1 MREVELKSVVEDM
14 EQCIARVRAAGGEL
28 VIQGRLRDRR
38 YDTHDRVLGAR
49 DEMLRVRAF
58 EGLPASSVTLDWKGP
73 TRLENGYK
81 VREEISTGLADADAT
96 FVILAML
103 GYVCTMAID
112 RDVAQ
117 FTLSGATVRFERYPR
132 MDDLVEVEGTPEAIE
147 SAIAM
152 TGLSRHGFT
161 SDRLGDFANRFE
173 SRTGVPAALS
183 DSPHDST

>member
-1 MREVELKSVVEDM
+1 MREVELKSVVEEM
-14 EQCIARVRAAGGEL
+14 EQCIARVRGAGGTL
-28 VIQGRLRDRR
+28 VLEGRLRDRR
-38 YDTHDRVLGAR
+38 YDTHDRALGER

-58 EGLPASSVTLDWKGP
+58 EGLPASIATLDWKGP

-81 VREEISTGLADADAT
+81 VREEISTGLGDVDAT

-117 FTLSGATVRFERYPR
+117 FSLSGATVRFERYPR

-147 SAIAM
+147 SAIAL
-152 TGLSRHGFT
+152 TGLPRHGFT
-161 SDRLGDFANRFE
+161 SERLGDFVSRFE
-173 SRTGVPAALS
+173 SRTGVRAALS
-183 DSPHDST
+183 HTGDDGT